1 MLLNIGTMAV
11 SLNWLYILGLLL
23 SDLLAKAA
31 PAARSAAGAVLGHLQ
46 NTNAPPRLKN
56 AVHYLVKDDQLFLA
70 TTV

>member
-1 MLLNIGTMAV
+1 MTV
-11 SLNWLYILGLLL
+11 SLHWLHVLGLLL

-46 NTNAPPRLKN
+46 NTKAPRRLKN